1 MSAELPYLPE
11 DPRER
16 EIFLRALR
24 AYSDNCEPP
33 ELTPDCPFAIK
44 TGPGTRGC
52 GNECMDLLARH
63 NAPRSRDET
72 DLGDGWTIRRTR
84 RPRTRRA
91 HNPLAGTYD
100 AREIYLQ
107 DKSSG
112 HPSTWRLAAVLVGIT
127 ELLESP
133 PPSSSAEAEQRRAE
147 IDELRTQIAPKGL
160 SFETHVLPQLRFV
173 TGFALFKEYFT
184 PGGRRSGE
192 LEARPSGWALAVR
205 EHIES
210 ANAEQTV
217 EAFSRGFEGIL
228 STTRNWAATAAWKDL
243 VNWQPPQPS
252 LPTDTPTTPSRVDDD
267 PWIIERF
274 TKTYIKDW
282 SVPALVSEWQYLHG
296 QLAPPCDPAEMRVRE
311 VPVDDL
317 ARVMADRLSVDPRPR
332 EQLTDMLVKPALA
345 FLQDGRNTEAA
356 ALFEAALR
364 HDADSADAL
373 NNLGFC
379 LLPVD
384 PERSLEYFDAAIDT
398 GRANVELT
406 NANRILA
413 LVLLGRRTSA
423 YDLAD
428 DHLARSREGNS
439 RGSAWLWAIR
449 AAVSGATPALIECP
463 DIDSYVAELRDIAAS
478 SASDNTSAPVGTP

>member
-147 IDELRTQIAPKGL
+147 IDELRTVVEAKGL
-160 SFETHVLPQLRFV
+160 RFETHVLPHLRFI
-173 TGFALFKEYFT
+173 TGFAVFKEYFT
-184 PGGRRSGE
+184 PEGRKNGDPDDIP
-192 LEARPSGWALAVR
+192 AGWLLAVR

-217 EAFSRGFEGIL
+217 EAFSRAFEGTL
-228 STTRNWAATAAWKDL
+228 GVTREWAATAPWSDL
-243 VNWQPPQPS
+243 VDWRPPQSPV
-252 LPTDTPTTPSRVDDD
+252 PADTTTTPYWADEDL
-267 PWIIERF
+267 WIVQRF
-274 TKTYIKDW
+274 TKTYISDW
-282 SVPALVSEWQYLHG
+282 PVPALRSEWQYLHG
-296 QLAPPCDPAEMRVRE
+296 QLSPPCDPAEMKVRE
-311 VPVDDL
+311 VPVDAL
-317 ARVMADRLSVDPRPR
+317 ARVMADRLSFDPRPR
-332 EQLTDMLVKPALA
+332 EALTDMLVKPALA
-345 FLQDGRNTEAA
+345 FLRDGRHTEAA

-364 HDADSADAL
+364 HDPNNADAK
-373 NNLGFC
+373 NNLGFS

-384 PERSLEYFDAAIDT
+384 PARSLEYFDAAIAT

-423 YDLAD
+423 YDLAAA
-428 DHLARSREGNS
+428 HLARSDDDNS
-439 RGSAWLWAIR
+439 RRSASLWEIQS
-449 AAVSGATPALIECP
+449 AVSGGVPTLIECS
-463 DIDSYVAELRDIAAS
+463 DIDSYITELRDIAAS
-478 SASDNTSAPVGTP
+478 SSSDVASTPASTS